1 MSQFLVTTVETYR
14 FDSEAEAQAAIEAA
28 KKDKNFILKKYTSE
42 YKEVIEKKEVVDTY
56 YKVCFT
62 KVFTDIKNPTCQA
75 KVEYE
80 IDDVFKLEE

>member
-14 FDSEAEAQAAIEAA
+14 FDSETEAQAAIEAA

-42 YKEVIEKKEVVDTY
+42 YKEVTEKKEVVDTY

-80 IDDVFKLEE
+80 IGDIFELEE

>member
-42 YKEVIEKKEVVDTY
+42 YKEVTEKKEVVDTY
-56 YKVCFT
+56 YKVCIT
-62 KVFTDIKNPTCQA
+62 TVFTDIKNPTCQA
-75 KVEYE
+75 KVEYKIGDIFE
-80 IDDVFKLEE
+80 LEE

>member
-1 MSQFLVTTVETYR
+1 MSQFLVITVETYR
-14 FDSEAEAQAAIEAA
+14 CESEAEAQAAIEAA

-56 YKVCFT
+56 YKVCL
-62 KVFTDIKNPTCQA
+62 KKMLTDIKNPTCQA

-80 IDDVFKLEE
+80 IDDVFELEE

>member
-42 YKEVIEKKEVVDTY
+42 YKEVTEKKEIVDTY

-62 KVFTDIKNPTCQA
+62 KVFTDIKNPTSQA

-80 IDDVFKLEE
+80 IDEGCELEK